1 MQGIDI
7 RVINCKSKNNVSLS
21 GCLHV
26 VEYILMCLN
35 LEYFFKAWSNYKVF
49 RISKYKLFLS
59 FNSAA
64 VTFNNQIY

>member
-35 LEYFFKAWSNYKVF
+35 LEYFLKAGLIRRCSEFQNTSYSYHL
-49 RISKYKLFLS
+49 I
-59 FNSAA
+59 
-64 VTFNNQIY
+64 

>member
-35 LEYFFKAWSNYKVF
+35 LEYFLKAGLIRCSEFQNTSYSYHL
-49 RISKYKLFLS
+49 I
-59 FNSAA
+59 
-64 VTFNNQIY
+64 